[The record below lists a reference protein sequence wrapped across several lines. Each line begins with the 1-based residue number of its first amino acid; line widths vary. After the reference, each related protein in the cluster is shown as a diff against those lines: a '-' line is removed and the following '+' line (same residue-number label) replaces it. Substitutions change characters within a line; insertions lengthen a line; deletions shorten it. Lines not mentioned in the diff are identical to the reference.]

1 MSLQE
6 IISETNA
13 TASPDLSLHIGPPC
27 VVPSSPS
34 NADSVSRVSSEANI
48 YQKFRGPPPQ
58 VNDDRN
64 PKSGL
69 VHQGFS
75 SFLSSSSSSSNG
87 YSNNV
92 YLMGSYLHPPNGS
105 QPSVSSYQWTPQLPP
120 PTWITG
126 LYRHLPCGDGSLSR
140 SGFMPRYPTKRS
152 TRAPRMRWTSSLHA
166 RFVHAVEVLGG
177 HERATPKSILELMDV
192 KDLTLAHV
200 KSHLQMYRTI
210 KSTDKP
216 AASSGQSDGSGEEE
230 LVPGDGHLPIM
241 DHKVSDAP
249 KQVHLLDSDIGWINS
264 SSRQEWMQINPNGIN
279 STELRSTSLSS
290 QIEDGYCRS
299 SSTDDSYQEHQIPSL
314 EFTLGRSDWHSK

>member
-1 MSLQE
+1 MPLQE
-6 IISETNA
+6 RVSETNS

-27 VVPSSPS
+27 VAPSSPS

-48 YQKFRGPPPQ
+48 YQGFRGPPPQ
-58 VNDDRN
+58 VNDDHN

-87 YSNNV
+87 YLNNV
-92 YLMGSYLHPPNGS
+92 HLVGSYLNPPNGS

-126 LYRHLPCGDGSLSR
+126 LYRHLPCGVGSLSR
-140 SGFMPRYPTKRS
+140 SGFTPRYPTKRS

-166 RFVHAVEVLGG
+166 RFVHAVELLGG
-177 HERATPKSILELMDV
+177 HESMPPDLAPSILPL
-192 KDLTLAHV
+192 LCIIC
-200 KSHLQMYRTI
+200 SIFSQ
-210 KSTDKP
+210 
-216 AASSGQSDGSGEEE
+216 GQSDGSGEED
-230 LVPGDGHLPIM
+230 LVPGDGHLPIT

-264 SSRQEWMQINPNGIN
+264 SSRQEWMQINSNGIN
-279 STELRSTSLSS
+279 SAELPSS